1 MKRTLRLYWDELL
14 VAYDHKDLG
23 PHRPILLDRAKV
35 PHGAA
40 VRVFE
45 LLVRDVERSFG
56 RWCSPEVQATADIVA
71 YKVEIDL
78 PDNVEQ
84 DDEAREEA
92 LTWADDL
99 ASTLFAES
107 AGVRH
112 SHYDINYF
120 DDVPYVER
128 EVEIDDE
135 DLEDLDENTIEQK
148 LEDAF
153 LELTYEVE
161 RPADRPTA
169 EPAEPAAPAAAKE

>member
-1 MKRTLRLYWDELL
+1 MKRTLRLYWNELL

-23 PHRPILLDRAKV
+23 PNRPILLDPTKV
-35 PHGAA
+35 PHGAS

-56 RWCSPEVQATADIVA
+56 RWCSAEVQATAVIVT
-71 YKVEIDL
+71 YKVEVVL
-78 PDNVEQ
+78 PDDIEQ

-107 AGVRH
+107 AGSRWGM
-112 SHYDINYF
+112 YDIDYF
-120 DDVPYVER
+120 DDVPHVER
-128 EVEIDDE
+128 EIEIDDE
-135 DLEDLDENTIEQK
+135 DLEGLDENTIEQRF
-148 LEDAF
+148 EAAF
-153 LELTYEVE
+153 LDETYEVE

-169 EPAEPAAPAAAKE
+169 APAAAKE

>member
-99 ASTLFAES
+99 ASSLYVES
-107 AGVRH
+107 DGSRWCM
-112 SHYDINYF
+112 YDINYF
-120 DDVPYVER
+120 DDVPFIER

-135 DLEDLDENTIEQK
+135 DLEDLDENTIEEK
-148 LEDAF
+148 FEDAF

-169 EPAEPAAPAAAKE
+169 APAATAAKE